1 MPFCAI
7 VVVVVVLCSVPRN
20 VVDCLSLHLLSIVS
34 RSISNPYGYIAHH
47 TLLIYLLLLSMMYHI
62 FIFIIYHQSVI
73 VLSIIFFSFF
83 LHTQIFLLPTD
94 FLLGGRGSTPQSF
107 TTSSLVTEERL
118 FAHLC
123 LHSTYSVNHA

>member
-47 TLLIYLLLLSMMYHI
+47 TLLIYLLLLYVSYFYFYYI
-62 FIFIIYHQSVI
+62 S
-73 VLSIIFFSFF
+73 SICHRPLYYILLFFST
-83 LHTQIFLLPTD
+83 HTNISSSDRLLAWRAG
-94 FLLGGRGSTPQSF
+94 F
-107 TTSSLVTEERL
+107 
-118 FAHLC
+118 
-123 LHSTYSVNHA
+123 HASIVHDVFPCH